1 MKDKPLKI
9 TEYSDNGIGK
19 TLTKVILLL
28 KVKDTEK
35 WKFVNLTKGHVCPC
49 EFSSQEEALK
59 DFLKYFD
66 KFYKVIFEEF
76 NPNKHIM

>member
-9 TEYSDNGIGK
+9 TEYISDGNGK
-19 TLTKVILLL
+19 LSTKVILLL
-28 KVKDTEK
+28 KVKNTEK

-66 KFYKVIFEEF
+66 KFCKITFEEF